1 MSTTNSKRG
10 IKAII
15 IATLMVIATLSIQ
28 YYIGIK
34 QDEKKCAQIVDREL
48 QIASMKIETYLST
61 TQQAIDNIDDQII
74 KNLHSTDS
82 IYSIM
87 KRIVASN
94 KNITGCAI
102 GFIPYYYPDKGYW
115 FEPSAYRQNDTIK
128 TMQAGSKNHDYFNM
142 EWYKSAINAKNTK
155 TIWTSPYRD
164 NTLNNLLMTSYCRVI
179 TIDNKPIGVVSLD
192 LSLDYVSKTLSNI
205 KPYNG
210 SICQLHTRDGKI
222 IVSTDNTQPT
232 TSKYLIASQ
241 PIAQQKLTLQIASP
255 KNAVYGD
262 TILINLITLL
272 LITITLLLLAYIV
285 RQTIRNINKLNTV
298 RQQQN
303 IVENELRIARSIQTS
318 MLPKTF
324 PPYPDCDQVE
334 IYGKL
339 TPAKSVGGD
348 LYDFFLRDQ
357 KLYFII
363 GDVSGKGI
371 PASLVMSVTRT
382 LFRTISNH
390 ETQPQRIVS
399 QLSNTIAEENQL
411 NMFVTLFRPNN
422 RRNDI
427 QQRRTRR
434 TIPHIN
440 RRQENRH
447 TARRQQH
454 TRRSNARLAIHTA
467 AHNNSTRHNH
477 IPIHRR
483 TDRSRR
489 HRTPAIRTKQNNR
502 HTQQTL
508 HTNHTNTQHNSKHHN
523 TISTPIRRQRRTK
536 RRPNPHGNKIHTI
549 TTTNSIQTK
558 HHTHPKNQK

>member
-1 MSTTNSKRG
+1 MSTTNSKHG

-82 IYSIM
+82 IYIIM

-255 KNAVYGD
+255 KNAVYGN

-285 RQTIRNINKLNTV
+285 RQTIRNINKLNIV

-399 QLSNTIAEENQL
+399 QLSDTIAEENQL
-411 NMFVTLFRPNN
+411 NMFVTLFIGVIDLTTGEMTYSNAGHDAPYLISTDGKQIGTLPVDSN
-422 RRNDI
+422 
-427 QQRRTRR
+427 
-434 TIPHIN
+434 IPAGVM
-440 RRQENRH
+440 QGWQY
-447 TARRQQH
+447 TQQH
-454 TRRSNARLAIHTA
+454 TTIAQGTTIFLYTDGLTEAEDTA
-467 AHNNSTRHNH
+467 HQQYGQNR
-477 IPIHRR
+477 I
-483 TDRSRR
+483 TD
-489 HRTPAIRTKQNNR
+489 TLNR
-502 HTQQTL
+502 HCTQT
-508 HTNHTNTQHNSKHHN
+508 TPTPN
-523 TISTPIRRQRRTK
+523 TIVNNIIQSVHQFVGNAEQSDDLTLMAIKYTP
-536 RRPNPHGNKIHTI
+536 
-549 TTTNSIQTK
+549 
-558 HHTHPKNQK
+558 

>member
-82 IYSIM
+82 IYIIM

-399 QLSNTIAEENQL
+399 QLSDTIAEENQL
-411 NMFVTLFRPNN
+411 NMFVTLFIGVIDLTTGEMTYSNAGHDAPYLISTDGKQIGTLPVDSN
-422 RRNDI
+422 
-427 QQRRTRR
+427 
-434 TIPHIN
+434 IPAGVM
-440 RRQENRH
+440 QGWQY
-447 TARRQQH
+447 TQQH
-454 TRRSNARLAIHTA
+454 TTIAQGTTIFLYTDGLTEAEDTA
-467 AHNNSTRHNH
+467 HQQYGQNR
-477 IPIHRR
+477 I
-483 TDRSRR
+483 TD
-489 HRTPAIRTKQNNR
+489 TLNR
-502 HTQQTL
+502 HCTQT
-508 HTNHTNTQHNSKHHN
+508 TPTPN
-523 TISTPIRRQRRTK
+523 TIVNNIIQSVHQFVGNAEQSDDLTLMAIKYTP
-536 RRPNPHGNKIHTI
+536 
-549 TTTNSIQTK
+549 
-558 HHTHPKNQK
+558 

>member
-1 MSTTNSKRG
+1 MSTTNSKHG

-82 IYSIM
+82 IYIIM

-399 QLSNTIAEENQL
+399 QLSDTIAEENQL
-411 NMFVTLFRPNN
+411 NMFVTLFIGVIDLTTGEMTYSNAGHDAPYLISTDGKQIGTLPVDSN
-422 RRNDI
+422 
-427 QQRRTRR
+427 
-434 TIPHIN
+434 IPAGVM
-440 RRQENRH
+440 QGWQY
-447 TARRQQH
+447 TQQH
-454 TRRSNARLAIHTA
+454 TTIAQGTTIFLYTYGLTEAEDTA
-467 AHNNSTRHNH
+467 HQQYGQNR
-477 IPIHRR
+477 I
-483 TDRSRR
+483 TD
-489 HRTPAIRTKQNNR
+489 TLNR
-502 HTQQTL
+502 HCTQT
-508 HTNHTNTQHNSKHHN
+508 TPTPN
-523 TISTPIRRQRRTK
+523 TIVNTIIQSVHQFVGNAEQSDDLTLMAIKYTP
-536 RRPNPHGNKIHTI
+536 
-549 TTTNSIQTK
+549 
-558 HHTHPKNQK
+558 

>member
-1 MSTTNSKRG
+1 MSTTNSKHG

-82 IYSIM
+82 IYIIM

-399 QLSNTIAEENQL
+399 QLSDTIAEENQL
-411 NMFVTLFRPNN
+411 NMFVTLFIGVIDLTTGEMTYSNAGHDAPYLISTDGKQIGTLPVDSN
-422 RRNDI
+422 
-427 QQRRTRR
+427 
-434 TIPHIN
+434 IPAGVM
-440 RRQENRH
+440 QGWQY
-447 TARRQQH
+447 TQQH
-454 TRRSNARLAIHTA
+454 TTIAQGTTIFLYTDGLTEAEDTA
-467 AHNNSTRHNH
+467 HQQYGQNR
-477 IPIHRR
+477 I
-483 TDRSRR
+483 TD
-489 HRTPAIRTKQNNR
+489 TLNR
-502 HTQQTL
+502 HCTQT
-508 HTNHTNTQHNSKHHN
+508 TPTPN
-523 TISTPIRRQRRTK
+523 TIVNNIIQSVHQFVGNAEQSDDLTLMAIKYTP
-536 RRPNPHGNKIHTI
+536 
-549 TTTNSIQTK
+549 
-558 HHTHPKNQK
+558 